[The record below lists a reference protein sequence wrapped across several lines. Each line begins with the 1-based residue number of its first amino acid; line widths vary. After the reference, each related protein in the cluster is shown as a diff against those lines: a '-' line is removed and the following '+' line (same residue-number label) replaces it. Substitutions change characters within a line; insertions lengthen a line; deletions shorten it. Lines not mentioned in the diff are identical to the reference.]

1 MEEHDVAQEPEDP
14 QDFAAL
20 IDFHPYR
27 DRFEAHH
34 RIPAEPRSRD
44 SILAEL
50 GAMAEE
56 EDRMEDAGRVSG
68 SIYHGGHDHYRFLTE
83 VYGLFA
89 TGFAIMA
96 CLPVV
101 LDWSAIHAGNA
112 REGAAAGFLLMSGNL
127 GGVVL
132 VLVIQGVMGNA
143 YVPFVALAII
153 SLLGLPL
160 ALGLPGRSVVGARAV
175 ATFDGER

>member
-1 MEEHDVAQEPEDP
+1 MLANFSKGGAAGKLIAVLTAGGIVGAAVLPSIVAARNQRRSMLVVALAFSAVAFIATDVRHEVVW
-14 QDFAAL
+14 
-20 IDFHPYR
+20 
-27 DRFEAHH
+27 
-34 RIPAEPRSRD
+34 
-44 SILAEL
+44 L
-50 GAMAEE
+50 G
-56 EDRMEDAGRVSG
+56 
-68 SIYHGGHDHYRFLTE
+68 IW
-83 VYGLFA
+83 LFA

-132 VLVIQGVMGNA
+132 VLVIQALMGNA

-160 ALGLPGRSVVGARAV
+160 ALGLPGRSVVRARAV
-175 ATFDGER
+175 ATFESER